1 MPELPTAPL
10 PRVAPNLGPSSL
22 LLRGVSP
29 PRLFTPRKRNRAPHA
44 LRRNSFCLVFST
56 SLQSLFN
63 VFPRDEAGGSVF
75 NVSWVSVMVCGPI
88 EAKDRPSGGG
98 FPNGHWVVEWH
109 WLSTKALIL
118 CEQCCGW
125 VIPPTCTSGAL
136 IYNPTPT
143 PHLSG
148 SLLGNWPGDGLGVLL
163 EPLIGCL
170 VLSRCNL
177 NVVGFPC
184 SLLADLVGRA
194 SISIRVIGYQ
204 HAAQRRRSGAAPAR
218 IGFEEE
224 VDWSGLQAGHWLV
237 RAGWGGGE
245 VAAEARLAGHGVV
258 LLLRGGHGPRGEVRG
273 EARDGGLQ
281 ER

>member
-22 LLRGVSP
+22 LLCGVSP
-29 PRLFTPRKRNRAPHA
+29 PRLFTPRRRNRETAPHA
-44 LRRNSFCLVFST
+44 LRRNFFRLAFSS

-63 VFPRDEAGGSVF
+63 VFPLDEAGGRFSCLLSLCHSMRNDRGKGSPVRRRLTQWSLGCGVALALYKGTNF
-75 NVSWVSVMVCGPI
+75 VRTVMQ
-88 EAKDRPSGGG
+88 
-98 FPNGHWVVEWH
+98 
-109 WLSTKALIL
+109 LSD
-118 CEQCCGW
+118 
-125 VIPPTCTSGAL
+125 S
-136 IYNPTPT
+136 TPLHLWSADLQPHPH

-170 VLSRCNL
+170 ILSRCNL
-177 NVVGFPC
+177 NLVGFPW

-194 SISIRVIGYQ
+194 LDSIRVIGYQ

-224 VDWSGLQAGHWLV
+224 VDWSGLQAGH
-237 RAGWGGGE
+237 
-245 VAAEARLAGHGVV
+245 
-258 LLLRGGHGPRGEVRG
+258 
-273 EARDGGLQ
+273 
-281 ER
+281 